1 MSRADEVPGQEEPL
15 EFDVI
20 VVGYGAAGAV
30 AAVEAAERG
39 ARVLVI
45 DRAYGGGASALSGGV
60 VYAGG
65 GTAYQRAE
73 GYDDSADE
81 MYRYLAAET
90 KDAVS
95 PETLRRFCDT
105 SVDMVRWLEERGVRF
120 AGGVPE
126 YKTSYPTDDHYLYYS
141 GNEKAHPY
149 AEAAAPAPRGHRVVA
164 RGLSSGKVMWQ
175 ALAAAAAERGVVS
188 ITAAR
193 VEELVFDGPRVVG
206 VRFRALAPESGGGA
220 QHRRLL
226 KMGGKIGNWMPP
238 IGRVF
243 TDRADALWE
252 RSARPRTAY
261 ADAVVLAAGG
271 FINNREWVREH
282 APEFVDISP
291 LGTPGDDG
299 TGIRLGLSA
308 GGTTAKMGNITAW
321 RFVTPPSAL
330 LEGIAVG
337 QDGARIANEDLYGAA
352 HGDVMMRRHEGRGW
366 LVCDAATWKR
376 ARKQLRTQTQSFQ
389 LLQLIPLFLFGNRK
403 AATLDAL
410 AAKIGVDA
418 EGLSA
423 SVDAYNEGIRSGKGD
438 PFHKAPEYCA
448 PIEKGPFR
456 AIDISAKNVIYF
468 PLPGLTLGGLVVDEQ
483 TGAVLRE
490 DRSAVDGLYAAGR
503 NAVGICANGY
513 VSGLSLADCVFSG
526 RRAGEHAAVRAVP
539 AAEGGQGG

>member
-1 MSRADEVPGQEEPL
+1 MTAAGERNEVGARL

-20 VVGYGAAGAV
+20 VVGYGAAGAS
-30 AAVEAAERG
+30 AAIEAAERG

-65 GTAYQRAE
+65 GTTYQRAA
-73 GYDDSADE
+73 GYDDTVDD
-81 MYRYLAAET
+81 MYRYLARET
-90 KDAVS
+90 GDAVS

-105 SVDMVRWLEERGVRF
+105 SVDTVTWLEDHGVRF

-149 AEAAAPAPRGHRVVA
+149 KDVAEPAPRGHRA
-164 RGLSSGKVMWQ
+164 LAKGLSSGKVMFT
-175 ALAAAAAERGVVS
+175 ALAASAAAKGVTA

-193 VEELVFDGPRVVG
+193 VEELVLDGARVTG
-206 VRFRALAPESGGGA
+206 VRFRSLSPDSRGA
-220 QHRRLL
+220 ARHRRLL
-226 KMGGKIGNWMPP
+226 GWGGKIGNWMPP
-238 IGRVF
+238 IGRLF

-252 RSARPRTAY
+252 KSAQSHTAY

-271 FINNREWVREH
+271 FINNPEWVREH

-299 TGIRLGLSA
+299 AGIRLGQSVGA
-308 GGTTAKMGNITAW
+308 ATGKMGNVTAW
-321 RFVTPPSAL
+321 RFLTPPSAL

-352 HGDVMMRRHEGRGW
+352 HGDIMMRHHGGRGW
-366 LVCDAATWKR
+366 LVCDAATWRR
-376 ARKQLRTQTQSFQ
+376 ARAQLRTQTQSFQ
-389 LLQLIPLFLFGNRK
+389 LLQLIPLFLFGYRK
-403 AATLDAL
+403 ASTLDAL
-410 AAKIGVDA
+410 AAKIGVDPA
-418 EGLSA
+418 GLRA
-423 SVDAYNEGIRSGKGD
+423 STAAYNEGLSSGLGD

-448 PIEKGPFR
+448 PIEGGPFY
-456 AIDISAKNVIYF
+456 AIDISAQNVIYY
-468 PLPGLTLGGLVVDEQ
+468 PLPGLTLGGLVVDER
-483 TGAVLRE
+483 TGGVLRA
-490 DRSAVDGLYAAGR
+490 DGSTIDGLYAAGR

-526 RRAGEHAAVRAVP
+526 RRAGEYASARVSRQLAD
-539 AAEGGQGG
+539 